1 MTVTPR
7 EHSAPWSNFYM
18 GSSGRMEA
26 RSAASRTNKA
36 LVTARYA
43 PGSWRWGSTTCG
55 WGSCWANTLE
65 PGGRAAHTGNFTLEK
80 NSSALKALCRTLKQK
95 SFRNV
100 SEENTIRKLKLL
112 KLKRTLVELLFLQ
125 VRGIITK
132 VLPLMHQSEIN
143 WMREEI
149 ESDGGMEDGTERD

>member
-1 MTVTPR
+1 M
-7 EHSAPWSNFYM
+7 
-18 GSSGRMEA
+18 
-26 RSAASRTNKA
+26 
-36 LVTARYA
+36 
-43 PGSWRWGSTTCG
+43 
-55 WGSCWANTLE
+55 
-65 PGGRAAHTGNFTLEK
+65 
-80 NSSALKALCRTLKQK
+80 CRTLKQK